1 MAEEKIA
8 RIAREIYE
16 NVGGEKN
23 VRKVI
28 HCMTRVR
35 MTIIDNSKVN
45 LVGLKAID
53 GVMGIVEDETLQV
66 VVGPGTVNKV
76 AKKMVDMVGVKLGET
91 FPNSEGLSFE
101 EQALANKAAAKEKYN
116 KLQN

>member
-1 MAEEKIA
+1 M
-8 RIAREIYE
+8 
-16 NVGGEKN
+16 
-23 VRKVI
+23 
-28 HCMTRVR
+28 
-35 MTIIDNSKVN
+35 
-45 LVGLKAID
+45 
-53 GVMGIVEDETLQV
+53 
-66 VVGPGTVNKV
+66 GPGTVNKV

>member
-8 RIAREIYE
+8 RIAKEIYE
-16 NVGGEKN
+16 NVGGEQN

-45 LVGLKAID
+45 LVGLKA
-53 GVMGIVEDETLQV
+53 
-66 VVGPGTVNKV
+66 N
-76 AKKMVDMVGVKLGET
+76 
-91 FPNSEGLSFE
+91 
-101 EQALANKAAAKEKYN
+101 
-116 KLQN
+116 

>member
-8 RIAREIYE
+8 RIAKEIYE
-16 NVGGEKN
+16 NVGGEQN

-45 LVGLKAID
+45 LVGD
-53 GVMGIVEDETLQV
+53 GRSRPSRCCIG
-66 VVGPGTVNKV
+66 N
-76 AKKMVDMVGVKLGET
+76 LG
-91 FPNSEGLSFE
+91 
-101 EQALANKAAAKEKYN
+101 
-116 KLQN
+116 